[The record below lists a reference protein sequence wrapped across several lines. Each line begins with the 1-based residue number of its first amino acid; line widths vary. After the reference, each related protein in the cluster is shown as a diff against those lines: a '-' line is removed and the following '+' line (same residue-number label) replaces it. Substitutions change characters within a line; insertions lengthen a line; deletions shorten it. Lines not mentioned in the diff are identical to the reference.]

1 MDTKDLSPAY
11 FTSLAA
17 LFAGALMVGASST
30 WVSVLGW
37 VVLLAGLGLNIF
49 ATLVMVQ
56 RLKGGPLP
64 AMITG
69 AGSDTQVEYEEEEDA
84 PADIHFS
91 EPEAITESQPLV
103 SAASPTASA
112 GDVAS
117 DDRIFRSRAP
127 RPHVR

>member
-69 AGSDTQVEYEEEEDA
+69 ADTDAQVEYEEEEASVDTYLY
-84 PADIHFS
+84 

-103 SAASPTASA
+103 AAATPTASA

-117 DDRIFRSRAP
+117 DDRIFRSRTP

>member
-11 FTSLAA
+11 LTSLAA
-17 LFAGALMVGASST
+17 LFVAALMVGASST

-37 VVLLAGLGLNIF
+37 VVLLAGVGLNVF
-49 ATLVMVQ
+49 ATMVMVQ

-69 AGSDTQVEYEEEEDA
+69 AGSDAQVEYEEEEDA
-84 PADIHFS
+84 PADLHFS

-103 SAASPTASA
+103 SAAAPSA
-112 GDVAS
+112 AAS
-117 DDRIFRSRAP
+117 DERIFRSRAP

>member
-11 FTSLAA
+11 LTSLAA
-17 LFAGALMVGASST
+17 LFVAALMVGASST

-37 VVLLAGLGLNIF
+37 VVLLAGVGLNVF

-69 AGSDTQVEYEEEEDA
+69 AGRDAQVEYEEEEDA
-84 PADIHFS
+84 PADLHFS

-103 SAASPTASA
+103 SAAAPSA
-112 GDVAS
+112 AAS
-117 DDRIFRSRAP
+117 DERIFRSRAP

>member
-37 VVLLAGLGLNIF
+37 VVLLTGLGLNIF
-49 ATLVMVQ
+49 ATLVMIQ

-69 AGSDTQVEYEEEEDA
+69 ADTDAQVEYEEEEASVDTYLY
-84 PADIHFS
+84 

-103 SAASPTASA
+103 AAATPTASA

-117 DDRIFRSRAP
+117 DDRIFRSRTP

>member
-30 WVSVLGW
+30 WVSLLGW
-37 VVLLAGLGLNIF
+37 VVLLAGMGLNVF

-64 AMITG
+64 AMIAG
-69 AGSDTQVEYEEEEDA
+69 ADADAQVEYEEEGA
-84 PADIHFS
+84 PADPYLY

-103 SAASPTASA
+103 SAAAPSA
-112 GDVAS
+112 GAGEAAS
-117 DDRIFRSRAP
+117 DESIFRSRAP

>member
-17 LFAGALMVGASST
+17 LFAGALMVGTSST

-64 AMITG
+64 AMI
-69 AGSDTQVEYEEEEDA
+69 AGVDTDAQVEYEEEEASVDTYLY
-84 PADIHFS
+84 
-91 EPEAITESQPLV
+91 EPEVITESQPLV
-103 SAASPTASA
+103 AAATPTASA

>member
-11 FTSLAA
+11 LTSLAA

-37 VVLLAGLGLNIF
+37 VALLAGMGLNVF

-64 AMITG
+64 AMIAG
-69 AGSDTQVEYEEEEDA
+69 ADADAQVEYEEEDA
-84 PADIHFS
+84 PADPYLY

-103 SAASPTASA
+103 SAAAPSAAS
-112 GDVAS
+112 S
-117 DDRIFRSRAP
+117 DERIFRSRAP

>member
-11 FTSLAA
+11 LTSLAA
-17 LFAGALMVGASST
+17 FFAGALMVGASST

-37 VVLLAGLGLNIF
+37 VVLLAGMGLNVF

-69 AGSDTQVEYEEEEDA
+69 ADADAQVEYEEEEDA
-84 PADIHFS
+84 PAEPYLY

-103 SAASPTASA
+103 SAAAPSAAAS
-112 GDVAS
+112 S
-117 DDRIFRSRAP
+117 DERIFRSRAP

>member
-11 FTSLAA
+11 LTSLAA
-17 LFAGALMVGASST
+17 FFAGALMVGASST

-69 AGSDTQVEYEEEEDA
+69 ADTDAQVEYEEEEASVDTYLY
-84 PADIHFS
+84 

-103 SAASPTASA
+103 AAATPTASA

-117 DDRIFRSRAP
+117 DDRNFRSRTP

>member
-37 VVLLAGLGLNIF
+37 VVLLTGLGLNIF
-49 ATLVMVQ
+49 ATLVMIQ

-64 AMITG
+64 AMIAG
-69 AGSDTQVEYEEEEDA
+69 ADSDAQVEYGEEEASGDTYLY
-84 PADIHFS
+84 

-103 SAASPTASA
+103 AAATPATSA

-117 DDRIFRSRAP
+117 DERIFRSP

>member
-37 VVLLAGLGLNIF
+37 VVLLAGMGLNVF

-64 AMITG
+64 AMIAG
-69 AGSDTQVEYEEEEDA
+69 ADTDAQVEYEEEGV
-84 PADIHFS
+84 PADPYLY

-103 SAASPTASA
+103 SAAAPSA
-112 GDVAS
+112 AAS
-117 DDRIFRSRAP
+117 DERIFRSRAP

>member
-11 FTSLAA
+11 LTSLAA
-17 LFAGALMVGASST
+17 LFAGALTVGASST

-37 VVLLAGLGLNIF
+37 VVLLAGMGLNVF

-64 AMITG
+64 AMIAG
-69 AGSDTQVEYEEEEDA
+69 AAAAARVEYEEEDA
-84 PADIHFS
+84 PAAPYLY

-103 SAASPTASA
+103 SAAASNA
-112 GDVAS
+112 AAS
-117 DDRIFRSRAP
+117 SDERIFRSRAP
-127 RPHVR
+127 HPHVR

>member
-11 FTSLAA
+11 LTSLAA
-17 LFAGALMVGASST
+17 LFVAALMVGASST

-37 VVLLAGLGLNIF
+37 VVLLAGVGLNIF

-69 AGSDTQVEYEEEEDA
+69 AGSDTQVEYEEEEA
-84 PADIHFS
+84 PGDTYLY

-103 SAASPTASA
+103 AAAAPAASA

>member
-37 VVLLAGLGLNIF
+37 VVLLTGLGLNIF

-64 AMITG
+64 AMIAG
-69 AGSDTQVEYEEEEDA
+69 ADADAQVEYEEEEA
-84 PADIHFS
+84 PGDTYLY

-103 SAASPTASA
+103 AAAAPAASA

-117 DDRIFRSRAP
+117 DDRIFRSRTP

>member
-69 AGSDTQVEYEEEEDA
+69 ADTDAQVEYEEEEASVDTYLY
-84 PADIHFS
+84 

-103 SAASPTASA
+103 AAATPTASA

>member
-37 VVLLAGLGLNIF
+37 VVLLTGLGLNIF
-49 ATLVMVQ
+49 ATLVMIQ

-64 AMITG
+64 AMIAG
-69 AGSDTQVEYEEEEDA
+69 ADADAQVEYEEEEVPGDTYLY
-84 PADIHFS
+84 

-103 SAASPTASA
+103 AAATPTASA

-117 DDRIFRSRAP
+117 DDRIFRSRTP

>member
-30 WVSVLGW
+30 WVSMLGW

-69 AGSDTQVEYEEEEDA
+69 ADTDAQVEYEEEEASVDTYLY
-84 PADIHFS
+84 

-103 SAASPTASA
+103 AAATPTASA

-117 DDRIFRSRAP
+117 DDRIFRSRTP

>member
-49 ATLVMVQ
+49 ATLVMIQ

-69 AGSDTQVEYEEEEDA
+69 ADTDAQVEYEEEEASVDTYLY
-84 PADIHFS
+84 

-103 SAASPTASA
+103 AAATPTASA

-117 DDRIFRSRAP
+117 DDRIFRSRTP